1 LGRHQFNCDSA
12 DIVVI
17 VNVLRDDLRD
27 EFAMTDEA
35 FALSPISAR
44 AAQPSEADY
53 DAIREAFMETSR
65 GRWFLG
71 EYAKRNRNADTA
83 MVLEAVA
90 RIEETL
96 AGQKTPE
103 RDPALD
109 EALGA
114 IRAALEAAKIAAS
127 AALGDLALGENLA
140 PVRKGARVI
149 REISWR
155 LREIGADGR
164 ICDLID
170 SQVGAIEEASGKL
183 GAIDPAIAL
192 SAAFE
197 LIECRISAFD
207 PGQASSTTAE
217 PVEEALE
224 PSPHIAEEIYSS
236 PEQDEVTEEPEVA
249 ALPAASAGEQDA
261 AEAITEAVQAAPVH
275 GKAEAATDDLMTG
288 TGHLMIGD
296 PTTCDPMTGDPATG
310 EPATGGPAT
319 QEPGGA
325 IEAGAASDETTATI
339 AEGADAYEAQDEA
352 VLDMI
357 AAEMAAPD
365 SDQAYVPPG
374 MKLDESEAAELPDAG
389 SVATA
394 QPAAP
399 APVQVSTPV
408 QVSAPVQAATSL
420 QASVEVAPEA
430 SLETSVEPPVEASGR
445 PFTESRLETSSQPA
459 PQPSPQASPQ
469 PSSQPSPQPSSQLS
483 LGSSLIA
490 NGIVQRPRMIRPD
503 PLAPIRRMSQSERI
517 AFFS

>member
-1 LGRHQFNCDSA
+1 
-12 DIVVI
+12 VVI

-319 QEPGGA
+319 HERGGA

-399 APVQVSTPV
+399 APVQVS
-408 QVSAPVQAATSL
+408 APVQAATSL
-420 QASVEVAPEA
+420 QASGEVAPEA

-469 PSSQPSPQPSSQLS
+469 PSSQLS